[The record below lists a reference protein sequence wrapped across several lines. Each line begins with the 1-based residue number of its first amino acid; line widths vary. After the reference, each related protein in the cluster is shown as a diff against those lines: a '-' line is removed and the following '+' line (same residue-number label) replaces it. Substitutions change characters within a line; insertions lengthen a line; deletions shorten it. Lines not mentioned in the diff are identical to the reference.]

1 MALLD
6 VVETSHSHVAD
17 LQEELAKARVALDR
31 TDAVLAVADDGLA
44 RAEEA
49 IVAGRRWAPV
59 LGIALGV
66 VVVGVVAVAIIRR
79 RRAQYQD

>member
-6 VVETSHSHVAD
+6 VIENGHSHVVD
-17 LQEELAKARVALDR
+17 LQDELAKARTALDR

-49 IVAGRRWAPV
+49 IVASRRWGPV
-59 LGIALGV
+59 LGVALGV
-66 VVVGVVAVAIIRR
+66 VVIGVVAVVILKRR
-79 RRAQYQD
+79 RSGDDD